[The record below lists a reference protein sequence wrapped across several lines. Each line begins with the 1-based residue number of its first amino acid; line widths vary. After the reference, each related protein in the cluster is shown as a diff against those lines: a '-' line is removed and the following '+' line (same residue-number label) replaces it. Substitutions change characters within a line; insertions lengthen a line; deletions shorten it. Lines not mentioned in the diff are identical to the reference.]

1 MMKPLLAVL
10 VCAMSGIVTQPK
22 PDPSEATRS
31 LAQPYAQFGFEMLR
45 ELAAKRQ
52 DGNIFI
58 SPTSVAVALA
68 MTSNGAQG
76 ATRDAILA
84 TLHSGGQSIESF
96 NAANRALVEQMGNAT
111 AIQLSMANAL

>member
-1 MMKPLLAVL
+1 MIKILVAVM
-10 VCAMSGIVTQPK
+10 AFAISGTSVREK

-31 LAQPYAQFGFEMLR
+31 LAQPYEQFGFEMLR
-45 ELAAKRQ
+45 ELAAKRP

-96 NAANRALVEQMGNAT
+96 NAANRALV
-111 AIQLSMANAL
+111 